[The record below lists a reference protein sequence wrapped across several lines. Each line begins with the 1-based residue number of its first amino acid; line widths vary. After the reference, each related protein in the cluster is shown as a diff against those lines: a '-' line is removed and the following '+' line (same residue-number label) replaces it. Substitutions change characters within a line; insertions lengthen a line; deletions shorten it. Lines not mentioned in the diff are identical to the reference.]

1 MKLTKDQIKQYE
13 EQGFLFI
20 PACFSSQEVAAIRAQ
35 VPTVIADETLGRAW
49 EEDEETLRT
58 LYGIHLSNPIFASL
72 VRHPNLLE
80 PAQQLFGRELYVFRS
95 KIVMKSAFTGGMWGW
110 HQDSTFAQHYEE
122 IPTPKGGNVILFLD
136 DVNEFNGPIYYIP
149 GAHAQG
155 LLDWDQSIAKSPT
168 TSVPL
173 TVDRETFVT
182 LVEQSGIAAP
192 KGPAGSVLFV
202 HYDTLHG
209 SVANISPFERRNFV
223 ITYSSL
229 EQSALPKKESPAFF
243 SDPTRSPLVL
253 LSEDEANRYLA
264 FKRPVRELE

>member
-1 MKLTKDQIKQYE
+1 MKLTKDQIEQYE

-20 PACFSSQEVAAIRAQ
+20 SECFSSEEVSAIRAQ
-35 VPTVIADETLGRAW
+35 VPIVVADETLGRAW

-58 LYGIHLSNPIFASL
+58 LYGIHLTNRIFRSL
-72 VRHPNLLE
+72 VRHPRLLE

-110 HQDSTFAQHYEE
+110 HQDSAFAQHYEK
-122 IPTPKGGNVILFLD
+122 ISAPKGGNVILFLD
-136 DVNEFNGPIYYIP
+136 EVNEFNGPIYYIP
-149 GAHAQG
+149 GSHTQG
-155 LLDWDQSIAKSPT
+155 LLDWDHSVVQSPT
-168 TSVPL
+168 ASVPL
-173 TVDRETFVT
+173 TVDRGTFVKF
-182 LVEQSGIAAP
+182 VEKSGISAP

-243 SDPTRSPLVL
+243 SDPERSPLVL
-253 LSEDEANRYLA
+253 LSEDEANRYLTS
-264 FKRPVRELE
+264 KG